1 MKKSIL
7 IASPYFPYP
16 LTGGGHQA
24 LFNEIDA
31 LRSDYKII
39 LACPIALPQNVSELK
54 SIWGDVDICIMSY
67 GSKNRKTSIIKLLKR
82 LITFNTV
89 NDNSIFYLGEIF
101 LNDFFNILFNFKEEW
116 VNFLNQTIQNTRC
129 DIVQIEFYPLLNN
142 ISFISTNSLKIFVH
156 HEIGFVKL
164 TRSLDL
170 TDFSDIFKNSMINK
184 LKFLEADY
192 LNQYDRIITLSE
204 TDKQFLFEAGV
215 KKDIFCSPFPL
226 KSISRDNQIQFS
238 FNSRLVII
246 GGESNYPNLDGLQW
260 FIKDIWPL
268 IFKEYKNMELHVL
281 GNWSKQT
288 RKRLSLPGIVFT
300 GFVTDIKEYVQNSVS
315 IVPIRIGSGIRVKI
329 IESIMMGI
337 PVVSTSIG
345 AEGLEIIENE
355 IFIADSANQFL
366 FAIQNIVENEEMV
379 RRELS
384 KAQQKIEI
392 FSSNRNFLSSR
403 SDIYGLSL
411 TV

>member
-7 IASPYFPYP
+7 IVSPYFPYP

-67 GSKNRKTSIIKLLKR
+67 ESKNRKTSIIKTLKR
-82 LITFNTV
+82 LITFNSV
-89 NDNSIFYLGEIF
+89 NDNSIFYLEEIF
-101 LNDFFNILFNFKEEW
+101 LNDFFNILFNFKERW
-116 VNFLNQTIQNTRC
+116 VNFINQTIQDTRC
-129 DIVQIEFYPLLNN
+129 DIIQFEFYPFLNS

-164 TRSLDL
+164 TRSLYL
-170 TDFSDIFKNSMINK
+170 TDFSDIFKNSMTNK
-184 LKFLEADY
+184 LKFLETDY

-204 TDKQFLFEAGV
+204 TDRQFLLDAGV
-215 KKDIFCSPFPL
+215 EKEIFCSPFPL
-226 KSISRDNQIQFS
+226 KSIFIKNEIQFS

-288 RKRLSLPGIVFT
+288 RKRLSLSGIVFT
-300 GFVTDIKEYVQNSVS
+300 GFVTDIKEYIQNSVS
-315 IVPIRIGSGIRVKI
+315 VVPIRIGSGIRVKI

-355 IFIADSANQFL
+355 IFIADSPIQFL
-366 FAIQNIVENEEMV
+366 EAIQGIKRSEKLISNWLYKARIKISDYYSKENFIKM
-379 RRELS
+379 RE
-384 KAQQKIEI
+384 EI
-392 FSSNRNFLSSR
+392 FNQ
-403 SDIYGLSL
+403 
-411 TV
+411 